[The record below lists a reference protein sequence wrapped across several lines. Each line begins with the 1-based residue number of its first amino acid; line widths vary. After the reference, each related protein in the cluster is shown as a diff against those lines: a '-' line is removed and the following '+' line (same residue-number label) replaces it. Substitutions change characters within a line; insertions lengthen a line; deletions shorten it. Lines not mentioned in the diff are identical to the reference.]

1 MKYKLCTL
9 ETTKYRWTKKKIFHV
24 HGQENLTL
32 LNGNVPQ
39 IDVPIKRNP
48 YWNPSSLSWRN
59 SQGDPLTHVVIQES
73 RIDKTVRKEQELED
87 SDYPNQMLLQSYS
100 NQTVL
105 YWHKD
110 RYVDKWDRTESP

>member
-1 MKYKLCTL
+1 M
-9 ETTKYRWTKKKIFHV
+9 
-24 HGQENLTL
+24 
-32 LNGNVPQ
+32 
-39 IDVPIKRNP
+39 
-48 YWNPSSLSWRN
+48 
-59 SQGDPLTHVVIQES
+59 QES

-110 RYVDKWDRTESP
+110 RYVDK